1 MKLSLGVLLLFLTGC
16 SALNNPNG
24 AIQPV
29 KARDAKNSIYFT
41 SCSGTVE
48 DWPNCNA
55 KAKATCKSGFDVLDK
70 AESAVGG
77 KREITF
83 QCH

>member
-1 MKLSLGVLLLFLTGC
+1 MKISLLVLILSLSGC
-16 SALNNPNG
+16 YALSNPNG

-29 KARDAKNSIYFT
+29 KPKDAKNNIYFT
-41 SCSGTVE
+41 TCSGTVE
-48 DWPNCNA
+48 DWPDCHA
-55 KAKATCKSGFDVLDK
+55 KAKATCKSNYEILEK
-70 AESAVGG
+70 AESPVGG